1 MPKFPILVKIRSML
15 RNYIKTAFRNMG
27 RNKLFT
33 GLNIFGLATGLACS
47 ILIFLWVQDELS
59 YDRFNPGADKIFR
72 LTAQFKNSASANTP
86 YAFAAAI
93 KKEIPVIKNAT
104 RISSDQ
110 KIITASNR
118 KFDEKRLYYADSNF
132 LRIFN
137 YPLVRGSLGTV
148 LSKPNTAVLTEATAV
163 KYFGSV
169 DKAVGQS
176 ILLDADSTV
185 LLVTGVL
192 QNIPANSHLQF
203 DLLLSIDEWG
213 RSIDPTQAWKYFDS
227 YVYFQL
233 ADGVA
238 PDPAI
243 LHAIEQ
249 QLNGMRNG
257 AIANTNAVPVVV
269 SVQPLAEIHLRSH
282 FSNDVEGQGNIQ
294 YVRIFTLV
302 DLFVIFIACI
312 NFMNLATALSGKRA
326 REVGLRKTVGALR
339 GQLIFQFIGE
349 SMLLAFIGLVLA
361 LGLVYV
367 ALPFFNTLAG
377 KRISVDLLDMGLAGK
392 IVGITLVTGLL
403 AGCYPAFYLSSF
415 SAINVIKGAR
425 FVNVKGGF
433 LRNGLV
439 VLQFSISVIL
449 MISTVII
456 YDQLHYIHNRDIGF
470 NRENLLY
477 VPLPDV
483 GARKMD
489 NDALRAALSQS
500 AQPADF
506 TIVSNLPTDLS
517 ASRPLTWRGMEK
529 GELVIASR
537 LNVDEQFIRTFGMTM
552 AAGRFFSADFPGDD
566 SGYVVNETAAHAMHL
581 TPEAALGRFISIRS
595 QEGPIIGVIKDFNFK
610 PVHQAIEPL
619 VIRTGIPGDYL
630 VLRSSAAG
638 AGQTMVG
645 GVAPTME
652 GGAVPTVADGLQR
665 TMATAKACFQRV
677 YGDAPFSYGFIDQD
691 LDRLYAAENRM
702 GSLLNVFSIL
712 SIVISCLGLFGLAT
726 FATQTRRREIGVRK
740 VLGAGEAGIFFLLA
754 REFLR
759 LVVVSLLI
767 AFPIAWYAMHQ
778 WLEGYVYK
786 VAISGWVFAGAGVLA
801 LAVAFV
807 TVSYQTI
814 RAAMA
819 NPVHA
824 LRGE

>member
-72 LTAQFKNSASANTP
+72 LTASVKDINVAAVP

-93 KKEIPVIKNAT
+93 KKEIPGIKNVT
-104 RISSDQ
+104 RINTDE
-110 KIITASNR
+110 KIITAGNNR
-118 KFDEKRLYYADSNF
+118 FNEKRFFYADSNF

-137 YPLVRGSLGTV
+137 YPLLRGSMDAA
-148 LSKPNTAVLTEATAV
+148 LSRPNTVVLTEATAIR
-163 KYFGSV
+163 YFGGA
-169 DKAVGQS
+169 DQAMGQRVFA
-176 ILLDADSTV
+176 DADSSV

-203 DLLLSIDEWG
+203 DLVESAVDWD
-213 RSIDPTQAWKYFDS
+213 RSIDATQAWKYFDS
-227 YVYFQL
+227 YVYCQL
-233 ADGVA
+233 GDNSSATLRGVA
-238 PDPAI
+238 
-243 LHAIEQ
+243 Q
-249 QLNGMRNG
+249 RLNAMRNRG
-257 AIANTNAVPVVV
+257 IAGTSAVPAVISLQALVD
-269 SVQPLAEIHLRSH
+269 IHLRSH
-282 FSNDVEGQGNIQ
+282 FTHDFDGQGNIQ
-294 YVRIFTLV
+294 YVRIFSLV
-302 DLFVIFIACI
+302 DLFILFIACI

-326 REVGLRKTVGALR
+326 KEVGLRKTVGALR

-349 SMLLAFIGLVLA
+349 SMLLVFIGLVLA

-377 KRISVDLLDMGLAGK
+377 KHISVDLLDLGLAGK

-415 SAINVIKGAR
+415 SAINALKGAR

-449 MISTVII
+449 MISTVVI
-456 YDQLHYIHNRDIGF
+456 YDQLHYIHNRDIGYH
-470 NRENLLY
+470 RENLLY
-477 VPLPDV
+477 VPMPNL
-483 GARKMD
+483 GARKVD

-506 TIVSNLPTDLS
+506 TIISNLPTDLG
-517 ASRPLTWRGMEK
+517 ATRPLTWRGMEK
-529 GELVIASR
+529 GELVIAEH
-537 LNVDEQFIRTFGMTM
+537 LNVDEHFIRTFGMTM
-552 AAGRFFSADFPGDD
+552 AAGRFFSSDFPSDD
-566 SGYVVNETAAHAMHL
+566 SGYVINETAARAMHL

-595 QEGPIIGVIKDFNFK
+595 EEGPIIGVVKDFNFK
-610 PVHQAIEPL
+610 PVYSAIEPL
-619 VIRTGIPGDYL
+619 VIRTGIPGDFL
-630 VLRSSAAG
+630 VIRSPAG
-638 AGQTMVG
+638 GLGQTKAG
-645 GVAPTME
+645 GVAPTLE
-652 GGAVPTVADGLQR
+652 GGLARTREGGLER
-665 TMATAKACFQRV
+665 TLATARACFQRV
-677 YGDAPFSYGFIDQD
+677 YGNTPFTYGFIDQD

-702 GSLLNVFSIL
+702 GSLLNVFSVL

-726 FATQTRRREIGVRK
+726 FAVQTRTKEIGVRK
-740 VLGAGEAGIFFLLA
+740 VLGAGEAGIVFLLA

-759 LVVVSLLI
+759 LVAVSLLI
-767 AFPIAWYAMHQ
+767 AFPIAWWAMQQ
-778 WLEGYVYK
+778 WLRGFAYK
-786 VAISGWVFAGAGVLA
+786 VGVNGWVFVGAGVLTLVIA
-801 LAVAFV
+801 LV
-807 TVSYQTI
+807 TVGYQTI
-814 RAAMA
+814 RAAVA
-819 NPVHA
+819 NPVQA